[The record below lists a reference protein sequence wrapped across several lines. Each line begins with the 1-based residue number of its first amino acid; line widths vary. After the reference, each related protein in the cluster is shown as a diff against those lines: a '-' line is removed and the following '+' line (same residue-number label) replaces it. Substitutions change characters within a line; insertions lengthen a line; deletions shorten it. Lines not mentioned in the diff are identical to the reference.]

1 MQDNIELNKV
11 IKNGNKIEIHFKEK
25 TNYSYQPEKKQK
37 INLNEKFEKNKKD
50 EINILNSIL

>member
-11 IKNGNKIEIHFKEK
+11 IKNSNKIEIHFKEK

-37 INLNEKFEKNKKD
+37 INLNEYLKRIKRMK
-50 EINILNSIL
+50 